1 MWEESCLGSQ
11 LYNYECQSYGEY
23 FYSCENGFSAP
34 DQQSA
39 AFMSDQ
45 NSPTYSYVDTEYTR
59 GQLMTECTPDYSTPF
74 PPPSPCYSTTPSP
87 PPYHSSPVHVTDLD
101 STYSE
106 YSTIPMPVHVT
117 DIDSTFSE
125 YSNVPVHATDLDS
138 TYSEYSRIPVQ
149 STMYGT
155 KYLHTVPPLQLPIKI
170 RKRRN
175 QKRPAVTHSCPYQD
189 CGKTYNKASH
199 MKAHL
204 RIHTGEKPYCC
215 TWQGCG
221 WKFSRSDEL
230 GRHMRKHTGERPYAC
245 NQCER
250 TFARSDHLALHHK
263 RHME

>member
-1 MWEESCLGSQ
+1 MTTVGYTQGCSLTMFDWNNSQ
-11 LYNYECQSYGEY
+11 QMFYPSLDYYSTQHTSYSSSTIETVY
-23 FYSCENGFSAP
+23 
-34 DQQSA
+34 
-39 AFMSDQ
+39 
-45 NSPTYSYVDTEYTR
+45 
-59 GQLMTECTPDYSTPF
+59 PDYYPALENPF
-74 PPPSPCYSTTPSP
+74 LPPSPSYSTTPSP
-87 PPYHSSPVHVTDLD
+87 PPYHSSPVHVTDMD
-101 STYSE
+101 STFRDYC
-106 YSTIPMPVHVT
+106 TLPVHV
-117 DIDSTFSE
+117 
-125 YSNVPVHATDLDS
+125 TDLDS
-138 TYSEYSRIPVQ
+138 TYSEYSTVPMHGTYLDSSTYSEYNTVPVNVTDMASAYFDYSTVQGQ
-149 STMYGT
+149 STMYVT
-155 KYLHTVPPLQLPIKI
+155 PSVPPLQLPIKI

-215 TWQGCG
+215 IWQGCG